1 MALIPS
7 NIINKIRGQNRERE
21 RKKKFYEKKKMIFK
35 KKRK

>member
-21 RKKKFYEKKKMIFK
+21 RKKNFTKKKNDI
-35 KKRK
+35 